1 MNLDVFKGTEDIV
14 GKQKVKTATQ
24 VREEERLM
32 QVFKASALYV
42 DGTDTNDRSVVT

>member
-1 MNLDVFKGTEDIV
+1 MNLDLFKETENTV
-14 GKQKVKTATQ
+14 GKQKITTATQ

-32 QVFKASALYV
+32 QVFKASALDV

>member
-1 MNLDVFKGTEDIV
+1 MNLDVFKGTEDTV
-14 GKQKVKTATQ
+14 GKQKIKTATH

-32 QVFKASALYV
+32 QFLKASALDV